1 MTMSQKIKGYAS
13 KWWYNKGVRFKF
25 IFSVLSLF
33 VVGVIAISA
42 FFTKRTESLL
52 DENLKQK
59 LNLLEKNFSVIVRN
73 SLLESSYTALNTLIK
88 LISQQDKELLHLV
101 VLDRSHTILA
111 TSSEKKYPVFYE
123 LSDSFLLDKIKKK
136 DGDVFIDRDQN
147 ILGRLNI
154 IYSED
159 DPSLGAVDDL
169 LDNSENLDDD
179 FSDEEESGEEEV
191 ESSEGESDPSTS
203 DLEDEASPDSSEE
216 NIQSDIF
223 DESEEG
229 IQGYMYIAL
238 TTRYLESEINQIWL
252 ISSILLLFILSLG
265 AFIAYMIGSGL
276 AKPLAFLAGKVREI
290 TKGNLDTV
298 IKKLPRKDE
307 IGQLVLDTEDMR
319 LSIRSLTNNLEEKV
333 AQRTQMLQL
342 AQNENE
348 KILDTMKTGLLSID
362 DHYVT
367 GSQYSKTSEA
377 IFERSKLGNQH
388 FFKILKTF
396 LNSEKL
402 RMADKYLT
410 ILFNDAI
417 DNAFIYD
424 LNPLQ
429 KVKSTFGSGLTKY
442 LNFYFERIYV
452 ENKIVGVMIIVEDIT
467 EAHILNKRLEENQ
480 KKLDSQMNQLMAI
493 LNTDTEALGMFIA
506 DSEEDLA
513 ELRKVVKIRDL
524 DQNHISH
531 VYRIVHSIKG
541 NAALLNLSLI
551 SDAAHKGEEDIINIQ
566 KKIEVEASD
575 ISLMGSLLSE
585 LDNSLKQIKNLIAKL
600 QNFKS
605 SFSEN
610 SDLNLLMLQSI
621 EKTVERLSKMMDKGV
636 NFDYQ
641 KFDRSLLNDK
651 NRKVIK
657 DILVQIVRNSVNHG
671 IETYRERKDAG
682 KPFDG
687 KISLISQK
695 KDDTFFTLI
704 ISDDGRGLDQEQLRN
719 KATQMNK
726 ASFKGVD
733 SWDDEKIRQLIFEPG
748 FSTQKVADLT
758 AGRGIGMDI
767 IKKEVEDS
775 GGKISVE
782 SKKGEFFRVKIDFPY
797 ALNS

>member
-1 MTMSQKIKGYAS
+1 MPQKITGYIS
-13 KWWYNKGVRFKF
+13 EWWYNKGVRFKF

-59 LNLLEKNFSVIVRN
+59 LNLLEKNLSVIVRN

-88 LISQQDKELLHLV
+88 LISRQDKELLHLV

-111 TSSEKKYPVFYE
+111 TSSEKEYPVFYQ

-136 DGDVFIDRDQN
+136 DGDVFIDRGQSV
-147 ILGRLNI
+147 LGRLNI
-154 IYSED
+154 IYSKD
-159 DPSLGAVDDL
+159 DPSLGAVDGL
-169 LDNSENLDDD
+169 LGNSENLDGGFPD
-179 FSDEEESGEEEV
+179 EEEV
-191 ESSEGESDPSTS
+191 EDPEGEPDPSTY
-203 DLEDEASPDSSEE
+203 DLEDEAPTAFSHE
-216 NIQSDIF
+216 NVQSDIF
-223 DESEEG
+223 DGTEEG

-238 TTRYLESEINQIWL
+238 TTRYLESEINQMWL
-252 ISSILLLFILSLG
+252 ISSVLLLFILSLG

-276 AKPLAFLAGKVREI
+276 AKPLALLADKVREI

-348 KILDTMKTGLLSID
+348 KILDTMKTGLLSVD
-362 DHYVT
+362 DHHVT
-367 GSQYSKTSEA
+367 GSQYSKISET
-377 IFERSKLGNQH
+377 IFERNNLGNQN
-388 FFKILKTF
+388 FFRIIKTF
-396 LNSEKL
+396 LSSEKL
-402 RMADKYLT
+402 RMTDKYFT
-410 ILFNDAI
+410 ILFNDTI

-429 KVKSTFGSGLTKY
+429 KVKSTFESGSTKY
-442 LNFYFERIYV
+442 LNFYFERIYAGD
-452 ENKIVGVMIIVEDIT
+452 KIVGIMIIVEDIT
-467 EAHILNKRLEENQ
+467 EAHMLSKRLEENQ
-480 KKLDSQMNQLMAI
+480 KKLDSQMNQLLAI

-506 DSEEDLA
+506 DSEEDIE
-513 ELRKVVKIRDL
+513 ELRKIVKIREPG
-524 DQNHISH
+524 QSHISH
-531 VYRIVHSIKG
+531 IYRIVHSIKG

-551 SDAAHKGEEDIINIQ
+551 SDVAHKGEEDIINIQ
-566 KKIEVEASD
+566 KKIQIEASD
-575 ISLMGSLLSE
+575 IRLMSSLLSE
-585 LDNSLKQIKNLIAKL
+585 LDNSLKQIKNLITKL
-600 QNFKS
+600 QTFKS

-610 SDLNLLMLQSI
+610 SDLNLLMLQSV
-621 EKTVERLSKMMDKGV
+621 EKTVERLSKMMEKV
-636 NFDYQ
+636 VYFDHQ

-657 DILVQIVRNSVNHG
+657 DILTQIVRNSINHG

-682 KPFDG
+682 KPLDG

-695 KDDTFFTLI
+695 KDDEFFTLI
-704 ISDDGRGLDQEQLRN
+704 ISDDGRGLDQDQLKN
-719 KATQMNK
+719 KAAQMSG
-726 ASFKGVD
+726 AAFKEID
-733 SWDDEKIRQLIFEPG
+733 SWDDEKIRQLIFKPG
-748 FSTQKVADLT
+748 FSTQKAANLT

-767 IKKEVEDS
+767 IRKAVEDN

-782 SKKGEFFRVKIDFPY
+782 SKRGKFFRVKIDLPY
-797 ALNS
+797 MLNG